1 MINGIKTDINMNREK
16 IKMSSE
22 QQKDL
27 WNGVYHIG
35 NNYQIDGETY
45 TSVMK
50 INTSDKSD
58 GPSWDYIVQR
68 KSDGLFFKFNVW
80 DAGVH
85 NGYLFEDDGL
95 EQVFEKTTITY
106 E

>member
-1 MINGIKTDINMNREK
+1 MNKKQKKER
-16 IKMSSE
+16 ILIQMSSE
-22 QQKDL
+22 QQRDL
-27 WNGVYHIG
+27 WNGVYHMG
-35 NNYQIDGETY
+35 NSYEVEGETY
-45 TSVMK
+45 TSIEK
-50 INTSDKSD
+50 INTSDYSD

-80 DAGVH
+80 NAGEY

-95 EQVFEKTTITY
+95 EQVFKITKVTY